1 MHKKTKGFVSFMVR
15 GRQIQNNIVKNTC
28 HNIGL
33 IWLKYL
39 RTNVDSTKRYQGV
52 EVSKYGYTK

>member
-1 MHKKTKGFVSFMVR
+1 MHKKTKGFVSFMGR

-39 RTNVDSTKRYQGV
+39 RTNVDSTKR
-52 EVSKYGYTK
+52 